1 MGDPR
6 VKAIVPMAGDSYQFG
21 QDGLAQIEVPI
32 MVIGGTADTMTP
44 YEWGSKPAYEFAS
57 SEHKALVTFEGGEHT
72 FMMGCTTDM
81 PWLVDTPFYGYA
93 NIDPVW
99 DRERSLDLTN
109 YFLTA
114 FLLAE
119 LKGDAE
125 AAAALAPE
133 AVSFPGISYQA
144 EGYGETDLR
153 PRPGAGRRDRGL
165 RRAGDGSPTDPRRGA
180 GHRQG
185 R

>member
-1 MGDPR
+1 M
-6 VKAIVPMAGDSYQFG
+6 
-21 QDGLAQIEVPI
+21 
-32 MVIGGTADTMTP
+32 
-44 YEWGSKPAYEFAS
+44 
-57 SEHKALVTFEGGEHT
+57 TFEGGEHT
-72 FMMGCTTDM
+72 FMMGRTTDM
-81 PWLVDTPFYGYA
+81 PWLVNTPFYGYA

-109 YFLTA
+109 YFMTA

-144 EGYGETDLR
+144 EGYGERTVR
-153 PRPGAGRRDRGL
+153 PRPGAGR
-165 RRAGDGSPTDPRRGA
+165 GD
-180 GHRQG
+180 
-185 R
+185 